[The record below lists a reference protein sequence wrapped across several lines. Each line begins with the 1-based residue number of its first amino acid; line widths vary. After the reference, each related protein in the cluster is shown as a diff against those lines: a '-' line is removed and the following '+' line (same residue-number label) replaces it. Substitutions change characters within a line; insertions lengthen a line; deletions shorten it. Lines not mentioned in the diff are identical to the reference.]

1 VIFYKLE
8 SPKTSIRWIN
18 NGILAGFPKSS
29 SKSYNGDMSDQYPFS
44 SGDLGSLEA
53 SIQRLTEK
61 IAQVVAAVQKLAA
74 DRVQLEEKIEDAQ
87 KRIQHILSRLPE
99 QTDGR
104 QMNLLGESSTPEPE
118 DGNEP
123 TTH

>member
-1 VIFYKLE
+1 
-8 SPKTSIRWIN
+8 
-18 NGILAGFPKSS
+18 
-29 SKSYNGDMSDQYPFS
+29 MSDQYPS
-44 SGDLGSLEA
+44 SSSDLGSLEA

-61 IAQVVAAVQKLAA
+61 LAQVAVAIQKLAA

-123 TTH
+123 TTHWSSNCRSKDCASN

>member
-1 VIFYKLE
+1 
-8 SPKTSIRWIN
+8 
-18 NGILAGFPKSS
+18 
-29 SKSYNGDMSDQYPFS
+29 MSDQFPS
-44 SGDLGSLEA
+44 SSDNLGSLQA

-61 IAQVVAAVQKLAA
+61 LALVATAVQKLAA
-74 DRVQLEEKIEDAQ
+74 DRVQLEGKIEDAQ

-104 QMNLLGESSTPEPE
+104 QMNLLGESNAPEPE

>member
-1 VIFYKLE
+1 MGHQPYLINQPLK
-8 SPKTSIRWIN
+8 PN
-18 NGILAGFPKSS
+18 NGGAQGTFPRSS
-29 SKSYNGDMSDQYPFS
+29 SKSYNGNMSDQFPSS
-44 SGDLGSLEA
+44 SGDLGSIEA

-61 IAQVVAAVQKLAA
+61 LVLVTAAVQKLAA

-104 QMNLLGESSTPEPE
+104 QMNLLGESSAPEPE